1 METSRYPNIISGNAP
16 NLKTKNS
23 TMPTKRITY
32 RAMFMGVNLKF
43 LNFSEIMLMGL
54 TKRKAKKS
62 EKNSTTQ

>member
-1 METSRYPNIISGNAP
+1 METNRYPNIINGNAP

-32 RAMFMGVNLKF
+32 RAIFMGVNLKF
-43 LNFSEIMLMGL
+43 LNFSEIILMGL
-54 TKRKAKKS
+54 TNRKAKKI